1 MKRYIAMSLIA
12 ATALTL
18 NPQAAYASKGPKSSS
33 EVTNNQVRSH
43 KFRKESTERW
53 TPGSGISGPY
63 KKSSENEDLAGIMPD
78 EFHWTFKNDAFNNYR
93 IGTTWDLVIGLG
105 ITAGVLV
112 LLGSALTW
120 AGAEGIL
127 PIIQLTF

>member
-1 MKRYIAMSLIA
+1 
-12 ATALTL
+12 
-18 NPQAAYASKGPKSSS
+18 
-33 EVTNNQVRSH
+33 
-43 KFRKESTERW
+43 
-53 TPGSGISGPY
+53 
-63 KKSSENEDLAGIMPD
+63 MPD

-93 IGTTWDLVIGLG
+93 IGTTWDLMIGLG